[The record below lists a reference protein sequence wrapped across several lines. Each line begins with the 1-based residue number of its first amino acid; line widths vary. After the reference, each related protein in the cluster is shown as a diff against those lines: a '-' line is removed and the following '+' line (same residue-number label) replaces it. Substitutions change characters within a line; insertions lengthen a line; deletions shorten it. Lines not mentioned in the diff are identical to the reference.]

1 MGKEKIVGKN
11 IERFD
16 AKSKVLGTAIY
27 ADDMPLSDFLYGA
40 QVGSPVVRG
49 ILKKVI
55 KDPDFDWTGFTFVDY
70 KDITGKNEVESVV
83 WDMPFLVESEIR
95 YPGQPIILLAH
106 KNREIL
112 EEGVK
117 HISFDIEKL
126 EHITTID
133 ESLSKKVI
141 VARKDNVFRTK
152 LLHRGDLDEGFA
164 KADFVFEN
172 TYYTPHQE
180 QAYIEPFA
188 MTARWEEDKVF
199 IKGTM
204 QCPYYIHGGL
214 KVLFNKKDDQVI
226 IAQSAVGGAFG
237 GKEDYP
243 TVISG
248 HAALLSLKSGK
259 TVKIIYDRDLDVKI
273 TTKRHPSKS
282 VVKIGVTKEGKITAL
297 DMDFILDGGAYET
310 MSSVILARGMLHAFG
325 PYELDN
331 VRVNGVIVATNTPP
345 NGAFRG
351 FGAPQSFFAIE
362 SQMDLI
368 AKELNI
374 TPINFRKM
382 NFVKKNGTFPTGQLL
397 GEDVLMTEV
406 FEQMLKNANHEN
418 LVKEIAEFNSNN
430 KTKKRGFGFSTFFHG
445 AGFTGNGEVMVAS
458 KAGVR
463 LQKDGKLFVLV
474 ANTEMGQGA
483 HTVLPQIVAES
494 LGVSMDLVRTEKV
507 DTSLVPNSGPT
518 VASRTT
524 MIVGEILRRVGKT
537 IKEKIGFENES
548 DYLEKVKS
556 YLDGK
561 EFENFYE
568 VYNKPPKIV
577 WDDENYRGD
586 AYGTYAWGTYGVLA
600 EVDTLSYDVRLIDA
614 WSVFDIGKVINP
626 LLATGQV
633 EGGMVQSFGYALTEN
648 IVFDKAGKFWNAD
661 FTNYII
667 PSIMDVPNM
676 YVDFYNREYEFGPY
690 GAKGLGELPMDG
702 GAPAVNNAIRNAIG
716 VDLFNLPLSPEQ
728 IMNTI
733 ESDEV

>member
-1 MGKEKIVGKN
+1 MEKIVGKN

-16 AKSKVLGTAIY
+16 AKSKVMGTALY
-27 ADDMPLSDFLYGA
+27 ADDIPIKDFLYGA
-40 QVGSPVVRG
+40 QVGSPVARG
-49 ILKKVI
+49 ILKAI
-55 KDPDFDWTGFTFVDY
+55 KKDTDFDWTGFTFVDY
-70 KDITGKNEVESVV
+70 KDIPGKNEVESVV

-95 YPGQPIILLAH
+95 YHGQPIILLAH
-106 KNREIL
+106 KNKETL

-117 HISFDIEKL
+117 RISFDIEEL
-126 EHITTID
+126 PYVTTID
-133 ESLSKKVI
+133 ESLSKKI
-141 VARKDNVFRTK
+141 IMAREDNVFRTK
-152 LLHRGDLDEGFA
+152 LLYRGDLEKGF
-164 KADFVFEN
+164 KNADFIFEN

-188 MTARWEEDKVF
+188 MTAHWENEKLY

-214 KVLFNKKDDQVI
+214 KVLFDKKDDEVI

-248 HAALLSLKSGK
+248 HAGLLSLKAGK
-259 TVKIIYDRDLDVKI
+259 AVKIIYDRDLDMSI

-282 VVKIGVTKEGKITAL
+282 IVKIGVTKSGKITAL

-310 MSSVILARGMLHAFG
+310 MSPVILARGMLHAFG

-362 SQMDLI
+362 SQIDLI
-368 AKELNI
+368 AQELKI
-374 TPINFRKM
+374 SPSELRRINF
-382 NFVKKNGTFPTGQLL
+382 VQKNGTFPTGQLL
-397 GEDVLMTEV
+397 GDDVLMTEV
-406 FEQMLKNANHEN
+406 FNQMLDNADYDN
-418 LVKEIAEFNSNN
+418 LQKEIEKFNKNN

-445 AGFTGNGEVMVAS
+445 AGFTGNGEVMLAS

-463 LQKDGKLFVLV
+463 LQKDGKVFVLV

-483 HTVLPQIVAES
+483 HTVLPQILAEA
-494 LGVSMDLVRTEKV
+494 LELPMDYVRTEKV
-507 DTSLVPNSGPT
+507 DTSIVPNSGPT

-524 MIVGEILRRVGKT
+524 MIVGEILRRVGKK
-537 IKEKIGFENES
+537 IKKTLNYNNES
-548 DYLEKVKS
+548 DYLEKVKA
-556 YLDGK
+556 YLDNK
-561 EFENFYE
+561 DSENFYE
-568 VYNKPPKIV
+568 IYNKPPKIV

-586 AYGTYAWGTYGVLA
+586 AYGTYAWGAYGVLT
-600 EVDTLSYDVRLIDA
+600 EVDTLSYDIKLIDA
-614 WSVFDIGKVINP
+614 WSVLDIGKVINP
-626 LLATGQV
+626 LLASGQV
-633 EGGMVQSFGYALTEN
+633 EGGMIQSFGYALTEN
-648 IVFDKAGKFWNAD
+648 IVFDKKGKYWNAD

-667 PSIMDVPNM
+667 PSIMDVPNIH
-676 YVDFYNREYEFGPY
+676 VDFYNREYEFGPY

-716 VDLFNLPLSPEQ
+716 VNLFKLPLSPEQ
-728 IMNTI
+728 IMETI
-733 ESDEV
+733 ER

>member
-1 MGKEKIVGKN
+1 MEKVVGKN

-16 AKSKVLGTAIY
+16 AKSKVTGTALY
-27 ADDMPLSDFLYGA
+27 ADDIPLNDFLYGA
-40 QVGSPVVRG
+40 QVGSPVARG
-49 ILKKVI
+49 ILKAIK

-70 KDITGKNEVESVV
+70 KDIPGKNEVESVV

-95 YPGQPIILLAH
+95 YHGQAILLLAH
-106 KNREIL
+106 KNKETL
-112 EEGVK
+112 EEGIK
-117 HISFDIEKL
+117 RISFDIEEL
-126 EHITTID
+126 PYVTTID
-133 ESLSKKVI
+133 ESLSKKI
-141 VARKDNVFRTK
+141 IMAREDNVFRTK
-152 LLHRGDLDEGFA
+152 LLHRGDLEKGF
-164 KADFVFEN
+164 KNADFIFEN

-188 MTARWEEDKVF
+188 MTAHWENNKVY

-214 KVLFNKKDDQVI
+214 KVLFDKKDDEVI

-259 TVKIIYDRDLDVKI
+259 TVKIIYDRDLDMNI

-282 VVKIGVTKEGKITAL
+282 VVKIGVTKSGKITAL

-325 PYELDN
+325 PYELAN
-331 VRVNGVIVATNTPP
+331 VRINGVIVATNTPP

-362 SQMDLI
+362 SQIDLI
-368 AKELNI
+368 AQKLNMSPSEL
-374 TPINFRKM
+374 RKL

-397 GEDVLMTEV
+397 GDDVLITEV
-406 FEQMLKNANHEN
+406 FEQMLNNADYEN
-418 LVKEIAEFNSNN
+418 LQKEIAEFNKNN

-463 LQKDGKLFVLV
+463 LQKDGKVFVLV

-483 HTVLPQIVAES
+483 HTVLPQIVAEA
-494 LGVSMDLVRTEKV
+494 LELPMDYVRTEKV
-507 DTSLVPNSGPT
+507 DTSIVPNSGPT

-524 MIVGEILRRVGKT
+524 MIVGEILRRVGKK
-537 IKEKIGFENES
+537 IKKTLNYNNES
-548 DYLEKVKS
+548 DYLEKVKA
-556 YLDGK
+556 YLNNKDS
-561 EFENFYE
+561 ENFYE
-568 VYNKPPKIV
+568 TYNKPPKIV

-586 AYGTYAWGTYGVLA
+586 AYGTYAWAAYGVLT
-600 EVDTLSYDVRLIDA
+600 EVDTLSYDVKLINA

-626 LLATGQV
+626 LLASGQV
-633 EGGMVQSFGYALTEN
+633 EGGMIQSFGYALTEN
-648 IVFDKAGKFWNAD
+648 IVFDKKGKYWNAD

-667 PSIMDVPNM
+667 PSIMDVPKM
-676 YVDFYNREYEFGPY
+676 HIDFYNREYEFGPY

-728 IMNTI
+728 IMDKM
-733 ESDEV
+733 ER

>member
-1 MGKEKIVGKN
+1 MEKIVGKN

-16 AKSKVLGTAIY
+16 AKAKVMGKALY
-27 ADDMPLSDFLYGA
+27 ADDMQIGDFLYGA
-40 QVGSPVVRG
+40 QVGSPVARG
-49 ILKKVI
+49 ILKNII
-55 KDPDFDWTGFTFVDY
+55 KDSNFDWSGFTFVDY
-70 KDITGKNEVESVV
+70 KDIPGKNEVESVV
-83 WDMPFLVESEIR
+83 WDMPFLVEEEIR
-95 YPGQPIILLAH
+95 YHGQAIILLAH
-106 KNREIL
+106 ENKERL

-117 HISFDIEKL
+117 HISFEIEEL
-126 EHITTID
+126 PFVTTID
-133 ESLSKKVI
+133 ESLSKNI
-141 VARKDNVFRTK
+141 IMAREDNVFKTK
-152 LLHRGDLDEGFA
+152 VLQRGDLAEGFA

-172 TYYTPHQE
+172 TYHTPHQE

-188 MTARWEEDKVF
+188 MVARWEDEKIY

-214 KVLFNKKDDQVI
+214 KVLFDKKDNEVI
-226 IAQSAVGGAFG
+226 IAQSVVGGAFG

-248 HAALLSLKSGK
+248 HAGLLSLKSGK
-259 TVKIIYDRDLDVKI
+259 TVKIIYDRDLDLKI

-282 VVKIGVTKEGKITAL
+282 IVKIGVTKSGKITAL

-331 VRVNGVIVATNTPP
+331 VRINGVIVATNTPP

-362 SQMDLI
+362 SQIDLI

-374 TPINFRKM
+374 SPIELRKI

-397 GEDVLMTEV
+397 GEDVLMNEV
-406 FEQMLKNANHEN
+406 FEQMLDNADYDN
-418 LVKEIAEFNSNN
+418 LQKEIEIFNTKN

-463 LQKDGKLFVLV
+463 LQDDGKVFVLV

-483 HTVLPQIVAES
+483 HTVLPQIVAEAMG
-494 LGVSMDLVRTEKV
+494 LPMDYVRTEKV
-507 DTSLVPNSGPT
+507 DTSIVPNSGPT

-524 MIVGEILRRVGKT
+524 MIVGEILRKVGKKL
-537 IKEKIGFENES
+537 KEKLAYNDEN
-548 DYLEKVKS
+548 DYLEKVKA
-556 YLDGK
+556 YLKDNK
-561 EFENFYE
+561 SQNFYE
-568 VYNKPPKIV
+568 TYNKPPKIV

-586 AYGTYAWGTYGVLA
+586 AYGTYAWASYGVLA
-600 EVDTLSYDVRLIDA
+600 EVDTLSYDVKLINA

-626 LLATGQV
+626 LLASGQV
-633 EGGMVQSFGYALTEN
+633 EGGMIQSFGYALTEN
-648 IVFDKAGKFWNAD
+648 ILFDKTGKYWNAD

-667 PSIMDVPNM
+667 PSIMDVPDM
-676 YVDFYNREYEFGPY
+676 HIDFYNREYEFGPY

-716 VDLFNLPLSPEQ
+716 VDLFDLPLSPES
-728 IMNTI
+728 IM
-733 ESDEV
+733 DEME

>member
-1 MGKEKIVGKN
+1 MEKIVGKN

-16 AKSKVLGTAIY
+16 AKSKVMGTAVY
-27 ADDMPLSDFLYGA
+27 ADDMQLGDFLYGA
-40 QVGSPVVRG
+40 QVGSPVARG
-49 ILKKVI
+49 ILKSVK
-55 KDPDFDWTGFTFVDY
+55 KDPEFDWSDFTIVDY
-70 KDITGKNEVESVV
+70 KDIPGKNEVESVV
-83 WDMPFLVESEIR
+83 WDMPFLVEKEIR
-95 YPGQPIILLAH
+95 YHGQPIVLLAH
-106 KNREIL
+106 KNRETL
-112 EEGVK
+112 EEGLK
-117 HISFDIEKL
+117 HITLDIEEL
-126 EHITTID
+126 PHVTTID
-133 ESLSKKVI
+133 ESLSKKI
-141 VARKDNVFRTK
+141 IIAREDNIFRTK
-152 LLHRGDLDEGFA
+152 LLHRGDLEEGFK
-164 KADFVFEN
+164 KADFIFEN

-188 MTARWEEDKVF
+188 MTARWENKKVY

-214 KVLFNKKDDQVI
+214 KVLFDKKDDEVI

-248 HAALLSLKSGK
+248 HAALLALKSGK
-259 TVKIIYDRDLDVKI
+259 TVKIIYDRDLDMKI

-282 VVKIGVTKEGKITAL
+282 VVKIGVTKTGKITAL

-362 SQMDLI
+362 SQIDLI
-368 AKELNI
+368 AKNLNMSPAEI
-374 TPINFRKM
+374 RKINF
-382 NFVKKNGTFPTGQLL
+382 VQKNGTFPTGQRL
-397 GEDVLMTEV
+397 EDDVLMTEV
-406 FEQMLKNANHEN
+406 FEQMLKNADYEN
-418 LVKEIAEFNSNN
+418 LEKEIEEFNQNN

-463 LQKDGKLFVLV
+463 LQNDGKVFVLV

-483 HTVLPQIVAES
+483 HTVLPQIVAEA
-494 LGVSMDLVRTEKV
+494 LNLPMDYVRTEKV
-507 DTSLVPNSGPT
+507 DTSIVPNSGPT

-524 MIVGEILRRVGKT
+524 MIVGEILRRVGKK
-537 IKEKIGFENES
+537 IKEKLNYTNES

-556 YLDGK
+556 YLNGK
-561 EFENFYE
+561 EYENFYE

-586 AYGTYAWGTYGVLA
+586 AYGTYAWASYGVLA
-600 EVDTLSYDVRLIDA
+600 EVDTLSYDVKLLDA

-626 LLATGQV
+626 LLASGQV
-633 EGGMVQSFGYALTEN
+633 EGGMIQSFGYALTEN
-648 IVFDKAGKFWNAD
+648 IIFDKSGKYWNAD

-676 YVDFYNREYEFGPY
+676 HIDFYNREYEYGPY

-716 VDLFNLPLSPEQ
+716 VDLFNLPLSPES
-728 IMNTI
+728 IMDTM
-733 ESDEV
+733 EEK

>member
-1 MGKEKIVGKN
+1 
-11 IERFD
+11 
-16 AKSKVLGTAIY
+16 
-27 ADDMPLSDFLYGA
+27 
-40 QVGSPVVRG
+40 
-49 ILKKVI
+49 
-55 KDPDFDWTGFTFVDY
+55 
-70 KDITGKNEVESVV
+70 
-83 WDMPFLVESEIR
+83 
-95 YPGQPIILLAH
+95 
-106 KNREIL
+106 
-112 EEGVK
+112 
-117 HISFDIEKL
+117 
-126 EHITTID
+126 
-133 ESLSKKVI
+133 
-141 VARKDNVFRTK
+141 
-152 LLHRGDLDEGFA
+152 
-164 KADFVFEN
+164 
-172 TYYTPHQE
+172 
-180 QAYIEPFA
+180 
-188 MTARWEEDKVF
+188 
-199 IKGTM
+199 
-204 QCPYYIHGGL
+204 
-214 KVLFNKKDDQVI
+214 
-226 IAQSAVGGAFG
+226 
-237 GKEDYP
+237 
-243 TVISG
+243 
-248 HAALLSLKSGK
+248 
-259 TVKIIYDRDLDVKI
+259 
-273 TTKRHPSKS
+273 
-282 VVKIGVTKEGKITAL
+282 
-297 DMDFILDGGAYET
+297 
-310 MSSVILARGMLHAFG
+310 
-325 PYELDN
+325 
-331 VRVNGVIVATNTPP
+331 
-345 NGAFRG
+345 
-351 FGAPQSFFAIE
+351 
-362 SQMDLI
+362 
-368 AKELNI
+368 
-374 TPINFRKM
+374 M

-733 ESDEV
+733 ESYEL